1 MVRFNR
7 HIWEDLLRWKS
18 QTIKKPLVLRGA
30 RQVGKTTV
38 IRDFGKEYKHYIELN
53 LEKRDDYELIENS
66 RSVQDVAGALA
77 LKHEIPSNRFS
88 DTLLFIDEIQE
99 SPKAI
104 SYLRYFFEEL
114 PELHVI
120 AAGSL
125 LEHALNKTKHFPVG
139 RIQYLYLFPLNFGE
153 YLSAMDKTMLLERFQ
168 QIPID
173 KVAHDLL
180 LKEFHIYCI
189 IGGMPE
195 VVANYVKNKDLSL
208 LPPIFESIW
217 NTYKDDVVKYAS
229 NQSAERVI
237 KHVIL
242 SAAAVVD
249 QRIKFQHFGNSNY
262 KSREVSE
269 ALRSLDDAKVIQI
282 IYPSTSLEPPI
293 ISDFKKSPRL
303 QFLDTGILN
312 FDLNIQGNLLLMEDL
327 SAAYKGAIIPHIF
340 TQEIISLNKRSYHK
354 PNFWV
359 RDKTQSSAEV
369 DLIVSYGNYIIPIE
383 IKSGKKG
390 TLRSLHQFINKVNH
404 PFAVRVYG
412 GEFKIEKTK
421 TPEGK
426 TFYLMNLPYYLGTLL
441 KEYIKYFIETCKG

>member
-1 MVRFNR
+1 MIRFNR

-18 QTIKKPLVLRGA
+18 QPIKKPLVLRGA

-88 DTLLFIDEIQE
+88 DTLLFIDEVQE

-104 SYLRYFFEEL
+104 SYLRYFYEEL

-208 LPPIFESIW
+208 LPSIFESIW

-412 GEFKIEKTK
+412 GEFKIKKTK

>member
-153 YLSAMDKTMLLERFQ
+153 YLSAMNKNMLLERFH

-229 NQSAERVI
+229 NQSDERVI

-340 TQEIISLNKRSYHK
+340 TQEIISLNKGSYHK

-390 TLRSLHQFINKVNH
+390 TLRSLHQFMNKVNH